1 MKERL
6 EALRQKALEDLK
18 GISDSAAL
26 ESLRVS
32 IVGKKGELTQFL
44 RGMGSLSPEER
55 PVMGQM
61 INDVRKALETALD
74 EKAKALKA
82 AELERRLAEE
92 TLDVTVPGA
101 KPERGGL
108 HPVTL
113 IQRELVS
120 IFTSMGF
127 SVADGPEVELDRF
140 NFELMN
146 LPKNHPAR
154 DMQDTLYVSDNVV
167 LRTHTSPVQARVMTT
182 QKPPIYVVCP
192 GRVYRAD
199 EVDASHSPVFHQME
213 CLVVDEGI
221 TMGDLKGVL
230 DTFIKKLY
238 GEATKTRLR
247 PSFFPF
253 TEPSAELDISCTL
266 CHGEGCRVCKGTG
279 WLELGG
285 CGMVNPDVL
294 TMCGIDPVKYTGFAF
309 GFGLDRLANMK
320 YGIDDIRLN
329 FEGDLRFLEQFAR
342 EG

>member
-26 ESLRVS
+26 ENLRVS

-55 PVMGQM
+55 PAMGQM

-74 EKAKALKA
+74 EKAKSLKA

-92 TLDVTVPGA
+92 ALDVTVPGA

-127 SVADGPEVELDRF
+127 SVADGPEVELDHF

-154 DMQDTLYVSDNVV
+154 DMQDTLYVSENVV

-182 QKPPIYVVCP
+182 KKPPIYVVCP
-192 GRVYRAD
+192 GRVYRSD

-238 GEATKTRLR
+238 GGETKTRLR

-266 CHGEGCRVCKGTG
+266 CGGEGCRVCKGTG

-294 TMCGIDPVKYTGFAF
+294 DMCGIDPEKYTGFAF